1 MLLDGIKRND
11 VRVFFFSP
19 SSFPAN
25 NNTSTTSSNIIIALL
40 KKVFPTLYTHRLS
53 ICICEKTTFVMCWAA
68 EKKWSERDRWFRVVV
83 VVYILSICHRQ
94 EIKRNQSLII
104 FFFFFFACFIYFS
117 RLFCFVL
124 LLWFVVAR
132 EPLCA
137 SFAHPIDNPFLILYR
152 ATNSVCSPAHRHVL
166 LLHYYFFFKCI
177 IVA

>member
-11 VRVFFFSP
+11 VRVFFFFP

-94 EIKRNQSLII
+94 EIKRNQSLIL
-104 FFFFFFACFIYFS
+104 FFFFFFCLFYIYFS

-124 LLWFVVAR
+124 LL
-132 EPLCA
+132 
-137 SFAHPIDNPFLILYR
+137 
-152 ATNSVCSPAHRHVL
+152 
-166 LLHYYFFFKCI
+166 
-177 IVA
+177 